1 MLQLPLI
8 VNMFF
13 EILTW
18 LIIARV
24 ILSWIPHN
32 PDNSIL
38 RLLYEGTE
46 PILSPFRKLMPKKG
60 LPLDLSPI
68 LALLVL
74 QVLRQALI
82 QMMYRL

>member
-1 MLQLPLI
+1 MLRLPSIANL
-8 VNMFF
+8 FF

-18 LIIARV
+18 LIVARV
-24 ILSWIPHN
+24 ILSWIPHR
-32 PDNSIL
+32 PDKFPL

-46 PILSPFRKLMPKKG
+46 PILAPFRKLMPKGG

-74 QVLRQALI
+74 QVLRQAII
-82 QMMYRL
+82 QMLYRL

>member
-1 MLQLPLI
+1 MPQLPLI
-8 VNMFF
+8 VDKFF
-13 EILTW
+13 LILTW
-18 LIIARV
+18 LIFARV

-32 PDNSIL
+32 RDHSVL

-46 PILSPFRKLMPKKG
+46 PLLAPFRRLMPKSGLPIDLSPF
-60 LPLDLSPI
+60 

-82 QMMYRL
+82 QMLYML

>member
-1 MLQLPLI
+1 VLQLPLI

-32 PDNSIL
+32 PDHSVL

-46 PILSPFRKLMPKKG
+46 PILAPFRKLMPKGG